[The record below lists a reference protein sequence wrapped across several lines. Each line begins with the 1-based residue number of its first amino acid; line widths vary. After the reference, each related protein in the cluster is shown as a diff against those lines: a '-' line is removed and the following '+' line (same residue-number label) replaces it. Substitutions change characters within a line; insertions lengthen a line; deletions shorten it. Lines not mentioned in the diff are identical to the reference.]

1 MVQNTCY
8 PPKDKSS
15 NYEHVQ
21 LGQAFRDLD
30 LSLECSME
38 SQHSKQRGIYLKKKK
53 RLGDSSMISEESKQA
68 GMMAFD
74 WETM

>member
-8 PPKDKSS
+8 PPKDKRS

-21 LGQAFRDLD
+21 LGQAFGDLD

-38 SQHSKQRGIYLKKKK
+38 SQHSRQRGIYFKKKK

-68 GMMAFD
+68 GMVAFD

>member
-1 MVQNTCY
+1 MFNG
-8 PPKDKSS
+8 KSAF
-15 NYEHVQ
+15 
-21 LGQAFRDLD
+21 QAERNIF
-30 LSLECSME
+30 
-38 SQHSKQRGIYLKKKK
+38 KKKKK